1 MKKEMLISLIKNGI
15 VSIAALT
22 DENYVL
28 VISTINK
35 TFVVPM
41 IVSKKTKTAYVNPA
55 YKEDIYFMID
65 EILQS
70 IATHKAFNI
79 PRFTLF
85 KADAPSHAKTIK
97 EFLVNTDEG
106 ENFLPEG
113 IQEALAE
120 YGYEYIPQEIHYT
133 KAYDFSEQRKDP
145 EAADNVAKNHA
156 EVAAKGGKYED
167 LSEDLKA
174 AYKSVMIGG
183 NSDPY
188 AIILQGPTGTGKS
201 FSCKILADYFQAPI
215 LTLNISEGT
224 TVEQLEGD
232 LRYLEGKG
240 GEIGFVPGPFAKAY
254 INGGFVVLDEVNSAS
269 PNTLNVIHGYIDGNT
284 KVSPTTYSSKYFE
297 RNKNFVVFMTMN
309 PGYGETNILTPAM
322 KNRCKIVDVPKWNK
336 DYFAQKVVEAS
347 QRIGHK
353 LSLEFGKELF
363 DFAGFIE
370 QEAHSS
376 KFHSNAEFSIRNALG
391 LLDVIC
397 MAPQTREE
405 FEALINI
412 NYINILGSDQ
422 DNSIKLAAFK
432 DSSVVKDRIDTL
444 YKLYNFMPVDP
455 IILTTDLDTLLKEF
469 EKIAEDATKE
479 PDDLTDAEVF
489 GSRTEE
495 LKDILNNKFK
505 L

>member
-1 MKKEMLISLIKNGI
+1 MKKEMLISMITSGI
-15 VSIAALT
+15 ISIAALE
-22 DENYVL
+22 DGNYVL
-28 VISTINK
+28 VITTMSK

-41 IVSKKTKTAYVNPA
+41 IVGAKTKIAYVNPT
-55 YKEDIYFMID
+55 YTEDIYFMID

-70 IATHKAFNI
+70 IITHKTFDI

-85 KADAPSHAKTIK
+85 KSDIPEHNKVIK
-97 EFLVNTDEG
+97 EFLVSEG
-106 ENFLPEG
+106 KTFLPEG

-120 YGYEYIPQEIHYT
+120 YGYSYTPHEIRYT

-156 EVAAKGGKYED
+156 EVEAKGGKYED
-167 LSEDLKA
+167 LPEDLKA

-201 FSCKILADYFQAPI
+201 FSCKILADHFQAPI

-322 KNRCKIVDVPKWNK
+322 KNRCKIVDVPKWDK

-347 QRIGHK
+347 ERIGHK

-363 DFAGFIE
+363 NFAGFIE

-422 DNSIKLAAFK
+422 DNSIKLAGLK
-432 DSSVVKDRIDTL
+432 GSSVLKDRIDTL
-444 YKLYNFMPVDP
+444 YRLYNFTPVDP
-455 IILTTDLDTLLKEF
+455 VKVGITLDELLKGF
-469 EKIAEDATKE
+469 EKTPEDKEADATGDYIFGEK
-479 PDDLTDAEVF
+479 TAEIE
-489 GSRTEE
+489 EE
-495 LKDILNNKFK
+495 LTNRFSF
-505 L
+505 